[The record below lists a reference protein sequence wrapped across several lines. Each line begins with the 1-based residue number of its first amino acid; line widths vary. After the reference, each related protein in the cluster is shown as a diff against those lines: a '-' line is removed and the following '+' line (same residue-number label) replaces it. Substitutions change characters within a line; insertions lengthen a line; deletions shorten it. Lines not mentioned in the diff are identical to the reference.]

1 MHRINVV
8 WIVMEP
14 RPLVDFDGIVH
25 NRFNMLRTN
34 QRKSTL
40 LFQLAIFM
48 AHELF
53 IYPAFYIRAVEP

>member
-8 WIVMEP
+8 RLFMEP
-14 RPLVDFDGIVH
+14 RPIVSCDVIFH
-25 NRFNMLRTN
+25 NRFNMLRTH

-53 IYPAFYIRAVEP
+53 IYPAFYIRTVEP